1 MKKLIAILSVI
12 ICLGLGGW
20 LIASHYTNLKEE
32 RFNNIIENA
41 NKAIEN
47 KEYETAEVILE
58 KAKLMNN
65 KTQVICKKIQNL
77 EFHKEQQEL
86 YDQGLRLEKLKRY
99 SEAIDVFSEI
109 DVDSNDLK
117 RNSEKEIEICKK
129 CIIDDF
135 SNKADKAIRRGDI
148 EKAKYIIAKIER
160 VDSDSPEINILNMK
174 IENFKSAPNKYQEYL
189 IFIWLIFLN
198 NIFCI

>member
-47 KEYETAEVILE
+47 KEYETAEVLLE

-65 KTQVICKKIQNL
+65 KTQVICEKIQNL

-86 YDQGLRLEKLKRY
+86 YDQGLKLEKLKRY

-109 DVDSNDLK
+109 NIDSNDLK

-135 SNKADKAIRRGDI
+135 SNKADKDIRRVDI

-174 IENFKSAPNKYQEYL
+174 IESFKSAK
-189 IFIWLIFLN
+189 
-198 NIFCI
+198 

>member
-1 MKKLIAILSVI
+1 MGFVSLKVEICMKKLIAILSVI

-47 KEYETAEVILE
+47 KEYETAEVLLE

-174 IENFKSAPNKYQEYL
+174 IENFKSAK
-189 IFIWLIFLN
+189 
-198 NIFCI
+198 

>member
-1 MKKLIAILSVI
+1 MKKLITILSVI

-20 LIASHYTNLKEE
+20 LIANHYTNLKEE

-47 KEYETAEVILE
+47 KEYETAEVLLE

-99 SEAIDVFSEI
+99 SKAIDVFSEI
-109 DVDSNDLK
+109 DGDSNDLK

-160 VDSDSPEINILNMK
+160 VDSDSPEINILNIK
-174 IENFKSAPNKYQEYL
+174 IESFKSAK
-189 IFIWLIFLN
+189 
-198 NIFCI
+198 

>member
-47 KEYETAEVILE
+47 KEYETAEVLLE

-65 KTQVICKKIQNL
+65 KTQVICEKIQNL

-86 YDQGLRLEKLKRY
+86 YDQGLKLEKLKRY

-109 DVDSNDLK
+109 NIDSNDLK

-160 VDSDSPEINILNMK
+160 VDSDSPEINILNIIK
-174 IENFKSAPNKYQEYL
+174 LNVNAINVLAP
-189 IFIWLIFLN
+189 FLLS
-198 NIFCI
+198 ISSP